1 MGFNIVIYGITLL
14 LRITRTMQ
22 LALEDLKSERLELVG
37 SGVSFDEYMR
47 IVGLDRWPAIEQRFD
62 VERTDG

>member
-22 LALEDLKSERLELVG
+22 LALEDLKSERLALVG

-47 IVGLDRWPAIEQRFD
+47 IVGLDRWSAIEQRFD
-62 VERTDG
+62 VERADG